1 MSRKLTLEERKFVLK
16 KYWKTEN
23 AQDVIRD
30 WCLHFSTDPPT
41 RLTIYRI
48 RDKFEET
55 GSVTDAPR
63 SGRPTMC
70 TEENVATVSEAF
82 ARSPQKSLRRGSA
95 EMGIKRTSL
104 RKILTE
110 LNMKPYIPRLIH
122 GLLEDDPDRRSQFC
136 EHFVS
141 LCEDNTTFLNQ
152 IVWTDEAAFKLS
164 GHVNRHNCV
173 YWSDKNPHFTIATE
187 LNQPGIIVWAGIS
200 SAGIVGPVF
209 FEGTVSGEKYLE
221 KLKTAIVPALKE
233 RPDFNSLYFQH
244 DGAPP
249 HFATAVRNFLDE
261 TFPDKWIGR
270 RGPIEFPP
278 RSPDLTPMDFCVWGI
293 IKDLVYSRKPRSV
306 EDLRQFVID
315 AFANFDHDLCTSV
328 CRSVL
333 SRCRECIEAKGFQFE
348 HLS

>member
-1 MSRKLTLEERKFVLK
+1 MSRRLTLQERKFVLK

-55 GSVTDAPR
+55 GLVTDAPR

-70 TEENVATVSEAF
+70 TKENVDTVSEAY
-82 ARSPQKSLRRGSA
+82 ARSSQKSLCRGSA

-122 GLLEDDPDRRSQFC
+122 GLLEDDPNRRSQFC

-141 LCEDNTTFLNQ
+141 LCEDDTTFLNQ

-164 GHVNRHNCV
+164 GHENRHNCV

-187 LNQPGIIVWAGIS
+187 LNQPGIIVWTGIS

-221 KLKTAIVPALKE
+221 KLKTAIAPALKE
-233 RPDFNSLYFQH
+233 RPDFSSLYFQQ

-261 TFPDKWIGR
+261 MFPDKWIGR
-270 RGPIEFPP
+270 QGPIEFPP
-278 RSPDLTPMDFCVWGI
+278 RSPDLTPMDFCV
-293 IKDLVYSRKPRSV
+293 
-306 EDLRQFVID
+306 
-315 AFANFDHDLCTSV
+315 
-328 CRSVL
+328 
-333 SRCRECIEAKGFQFE
+333 
-348 HLS
+348 

>member
-1 MSRKLTLEERKFVLK
+1 MSHWLTLEERKFVLK

-55 GSVTDAPR
+55 GSVTDTPR

-70 TEENVATVSEAF
+70 TKRNVDTVSEAY
-82 ARSPQKSLRRGSA
+82 ARSPQKPLRRGSA
-95 EMGIKRTSL
+95 EMGIKRTYL

-110 LNMKPYIPRLIH
+110 LNMKSYIPRLIH
-122 GLLEDDPDRRSQFC
+122 GLLEDDSDRRSQFC

-141 LCEDNTTFLNQ
+141 LCEDNTTFSNQ
-152 IVWTDEAAFKLS
+152 IVWTDKAVFKLS
-164 GHVNRHNCV
+164 GHVNCHNCA
-173 YWSDKNPHFTIATE
+173 YWSDKNPHFSIVTKV
-187 LNQPGIIVWAGIS
+187 NQPGQIVWAGIS

-209 FEGTVSGEKYLE
+209 FEGAVPGEKYLE

-233 RPDFNSLYFQH
+233 RPDFNSLYFQQ

-249 HFATAVRNFLDE
+249 HFAIAVQNFLDDR
-261 TFPDKWIGR
+261 FPDKRIGR

-278 RSPDLTPMDFCVWGI
+278 RSPGLTLMGFCVWGI
-293 IKDLVYSRKPRSV
+293 IKELVYSRKPRIV

-333 SRCRECIEAKGFQFE
+333 SRCRECIEAEGLQFE

>member
-1 MSRKLTLEERKFVLK
+1 
-16 KYWKTEN
+16 
-23 AQDVIRD
+23 
-30 WCLHFSTDPPT
+30 
-41 RLTIYRI
+41 
-48 RDKFEET
+48 
-55 GSVTDAPR
+55 
-63 SGRPTMC
+63 MC
-70 TEENVATVSEAF
+70 
-82 ARSPQKSLRRGSA
+82 
-95 EMGIKRTSL
+95 
-104 RKILTE
+104 
-110 LNMKPYIPRLIH
+110 
-122 GLLEDDPDRRSQFC
+122 
-136 EHFVS
+136 
-141 LCEDNTTFLNQ
+141 
-152 IVWTDEAAFKLS
+152 
-164 GHVNRHNCV
+164 

-209 FEGTVSGEKYLE
+209 FEGTVSGEKYPE

-261 TFPDKWIGR
+261 TFSDKWIDR